1 MADLNTAQ
9 KAHLTVKDTFGN
21 TLGSGFTAT
30 VVGDAVSV
38 SMTGGL
44 FVVGLKAGT
53 ADVTIDHVSGAQG
66 TITVTV
72 EPAPLAITLDAPVA
86 K

>member
-9 KAHLTVKDTFGN
+9 RAHLTVTDTFGN
-21 TLGSGFTAT
+21 ELGSGFTAT
-30 VVGDAVSV
+30 VAGDAVSV

-44 FVVGLKAGT
+44 YIVGQKEGT
-53 ADVTIDHVSGAQG
+53 ADVTIDHVSGARG

-72 EPAPLAITLDAPVA
+72 EAAPLTLTLDAPVA